1 MDEFEEMMNM
11 AMDSLHMADV
21 SLPKR
26 DLSKPYAIEAP
37 PQVTVPGYED
47 VAQETAGMTDVQLQ
61 DRMYE
66 KAEAEGMYTPPIT
79 VAMLKNDPTMAAA
92 SRDVYQLFEG
102 KPFEGSDAD
111 AVQYGIDVMGE
122 FTFNFAGP
130 VGIELSGGQPS
141 PGGTLKQA
149 AALIGQGDANKAQ
162 AFLYVMDQYDRLSVE
177 AEGGFS
183 RMFKGLVADPSN
195 WAAAVTLGGSKIL
208 QMGGQTATKQGIKY
222 QIRQLA
228 KTATEKVAKYP
239 AVAAGVGEA
248 VRAGATEERIIGIEE
263 EAGAEIVP
271 EEKAARIGI
280 ASAIGGLTGAGFVK
294 GAEVTGKGLK
304 AGIEETVMPGVRNF
318 VEGAEGRMLA
328 READTSV
335 QLNAGVDVP
344 AAIDKAIVG
353 AQKLMGKTEDIVAAP
368 ETARAHRTP
377 APLLIQGSG
386 EKPTTP
392 VVQKFTKGK
401 EQEVITNIDTAL
413 QNNPDAVKT
422 IDGWKAFTQQ
432 TFGGDYLPHPP
443 VVAMKYAQSPEAIAE
458 KLNALT
464 PELKAGVDEGFGYVK
479 NIRNIYQS
487 GEADPTMTA
496 DLFVWGILS
505 RGAGPV
511 QQEAAFIDIMEDAA
525 PLIQKVADGTFDEAD
540 MNFWI
545 DNMKKSLPEGSPSK
559 QVTMNVNATG
569 KLLFELSKK
578 PQGSNR
584 TVLEIMHDMI
594 SDPDVPAKDIRRQF
608 MTLTES
614 AGIDNKVVSFILLV
628 SGRDDVLVMDRIQGR
643 HLWDDGKFGGANIYD
658 GIGKN
663 NEGLNGIFKG
673 PRGLLV
679 TEAMEDA
686 MRPNIQSAYE
696 MIGRPEDGTLGRFH
710 WESWVIEGEQ
720 VVSHSTLQAIE
731 KRTPRGFGVTEGKT
745 DEYASGFRYI
755 RGEAG
760 PVQRYPLSDG
770 SFVYM
775 TPVQAKEFLSFVK
788 NPKSGIVPKGFK
800 VTERAD
806 VPWYERT
813 EVNRQKLDEAARRF
827 ENATPEGELLSSSEG
842 AE

>member
-1 MDEFEEMMNM
+1 MSSVFDEAVRVYAYARTDVDMQVSMDKLGRARIEPKPPEVRADLDTLETAMGPMAAFAPDIDAARMTGEEFLPDRQQLEI
-11 AMDSLHMADV
+11 AAG
-21 SLPKR
+21 LPK
-26 DLSKPYAIEAP
+26 
-37 PQVTVPGYED
+37 
-47 VAQETAGMTDVQLQ
+47 GM
-61 DRMYE
+61 
-66 KAEAEGMYTPPIT
+66 AEGFLGIPGDIYGLI
-79 VAMLKNDPTMAAA
+79 AAA
-92 SRDVYQLFEG
+92 GKAGAYAQLKEIFPEDYPEQSLMVFAEEFG
-102 KPFEGSDAD
+102 EISKSWGTEYFSDKFDGWLNKLPIDEATKENIRMGS
-111 AVQYGIDVMGE
+111 G
-122 FTFNFAGP
+122 
-130 VGIELSGGQPS
+130 
-141 PGGTLKQA
+141 
-149 AALIGQGDANKAQ
+149 IGQFFGIPGA
-162 AFLYVMDQYDRLSVE
+162 
-177 AEGGFS
+177 G
-183 RMFKGLVADPSN
+183 VA
-195 WAAAVTLGGSKIL
+195 T
-208 QMGGQTATKQGIKY
+208 
-222 QIRQLA
+222 
-228 KTATEKVAKYP
+228 
-239 AVAAGVGEA
+239 AAGVKGIKA
-248 VRAGATEERIIGIEE
+248 GAKTVAGATQEFIE
-263 EAGAEIVP
+263 GAPARV
-271 EEKAARIGI
+271 AAR
-280 ASAIGGLTGAGFVK
+280 K
-294 GAEVTGKGLK
+294 
-304 AGIEETVMPGVRNF
+304 
-318 VEGAEGRMLA
+318 
-328 READTSV
+328 ADTSV

-344 AAIDKAIVG
+344 AAIDDAIVG

-788 NPKSGIVPKGFK
+788 NPKSGIVPRGFK

-827 ENATPEGELLSSSEG
+827 ENATPEGELLPSPEG

>member
-1 MDEFEEMMNM
+1 MFNEILKSIALQANGIPSEIEYDDQGNGVIKVKTTVSAPRTFNGTAEEFSQLPPEQQDKFVKMQEHIDNYNIRNRNIPGEEGEFKRLQEEAMPVFTAMAEQTPPPDIRTFPGLVVGATSATLGAPADIAGLIGGGLYGIYKAAFPNEDETRLQSAASGFANV
-11 AMDSLHMADV
+11 LGTV
-21 SLPKR
+21 S
-26 DLSKPYAIEAP
+26 
-37 PQVTVPGYED
+37 
-47 VAQETAGMTDVQLQ
+47 ETAGS
-61 DRMYE
+61 
-66 KAEAEGMYTPPIT
+66 
-79 VAMLKNDPTMAAA
+79 MAA
-92 SRDVYQLFEG
+92 RNLFDSWLNTIPLDEETKGKISEG
-102 KPFEGSDAD
+102 AD
-111 AVQYGIDVMGE
+111 LGEWFGIPG
-122 FTFNFAGP
+122 AG
-130 VGIELSGGQPS
+130 
-141 PGGTLKQA
+141 T
-149 AALIGQGDANKAQ
+149 
-162 AFLYVMDQYDRLSVE
+162 
-177 AEGGFS
+177 
-183 RMFKGLVADPSN
+183 
-195 WAAAVTLGGSKIL
+195 
-208 QMGGQTATKQGIKY
+208 
-222 QIRQLA
+222 
-228 KTATEKVAKYP
+228 
-239 AVAAGVGEA
+239 AVAVGKKSVMKGVKELGDF
-248 VRAGATEERIIGIEE
+248 VAGAPAR
-263 EAGAEIVP
+263 V
-271 EEKAARIGI
+271 AARQ
-280 ASAIGGLTGAGFVK
+280 
-294 GAEVTGKGLK
+294 
-304 AGIEETVMPGVRNF
+304 
-318 VEGAEGRMLA
+318 
-328 READTSV
+328 ADTAV

-344 AAIDKAIVG
+344 AAIDDAIVG

-827 ENATPEGELLSSSEG
+827 ENATPEGELLPSPEG